1 MSLAEANV
9 SPGRLPDLLAGL
21 ADVPV
26 PDVEIAGV
34 TADSRRV
41 RSGYLFLARPG
52 GSRHGL
58 DFVSEAVT
66 RGAAAVVWDGDGEDS
81 RAGASGVPAVRVP
94 DLVHRAGEIAARYY
108 GRPSRDL
115 FVAGITGT
123 DGKTSCAHI
132 LMQALELAGRP
143 CGYLGTLGYG
153 MLNDLAPAPHT
164 TPDATDL
171 QGWLARLVAAG
182 ADTAAVEVS
191 SHALAQGR
199 VDGVDFDVAVLTNI
213 GRDHL
218 DYHGGAAVYAAAKR
232 RLFEMPGLGAA
243 VLNADDAHGRAW
255 LETLPAG
262 VEPVAYGLSPEAIP
276 PGVRRLAAIDVLT
289 QPHGLSL
296 DVTGDWGDLR
306 VHSRLLGRFN
316 AYNLLAALA
325 VLLLHGVEPAAA
337 ASALGRIETV
347 PGRMELVDGGP
358 GRPLVIVD
366 YAHTAG
372 ALEQALRAAAAHGR
386 GRLICVFGCG
396 GERDRGK
403 RPLMAAAAAR
413 HADAVW
419 VTDDNPR
426 GEDPQAIVDDV
437 LAGFPPAAPVIVEH
451 ERAAAIAAAIAAADP
466 GDAVLIAGKGH
477 ETYQLVA
484 GQRRPFDDRAAARR
498 ALEAA

>member
-1 MSLAEANV
+1 MSLAEANI
-9 SPGRLPDLLAGL
+9 PPRRLPDLLAGL
-21 ADVPV
+21 AAAPV
-26 PDVEIAGV
+26 PDLEITGV

-41 RSGYLFLARPG
+41 RPGHLFLARPG
-52 GSRHGL
+52 ITRHGL
-58 DFVSEAVT
+58 DFLPEAVA
-66 RGAAAVVWDGDGEDS
+66 RGAAAVVWDGDTSDS
-81 RAGASGVPAVRVP
+81 RAGAPGIPALQVT
-94 DLVHRAGEIAARYY
+94 DLSHRAGEIAARYY
-108 GRPSRDL
+108 GHPSREL

-132 LMQALELAGRP
+132 LMQALEFAGRS

-153 MLNDLAPAPHT
+153 LLNDLAPAPHT
-164 TPDATDL
+164 TPDAVDL
-171 QGWLARLVAAG
+171 QDWLARLAAAG
-182 ADTAAVEVS
+182 AETVALEVS

-199 VDGVDFDVAVLTNI
+199 TEGLAFDVAVLTNI

-218 DYHGGAAVYAAAKR
+218 DYHGGAAAYAAAKR

-262 VEPVAYGLSPEAIP
+262 VEPVAYGLN
-276 PGVRRLAAIDVLT
+276 PGAMPAGGRWLAARDVLT

-296 DVTGDWGDLR
+296 EVIGNWGELR
-306 VHSRLLGRFN
+306 LHSRLLGRFN

-325 VLLLHGVEPAAA
+325 VLLLRGVEPATAA
-337 ASALGRIETV
+337 AVLDRVETV

-403 RPLMAAAAAR
+403 RPLMAATVAR
-413 HADAVW
+413 HADAIW

-426 GEDPQAIVDDV
+426 GEDPRTIVADV

-451 ERAAAIAAAIAAADP
+451 DRAAAIAAAIATAAP

-477 ETYQLVA
+477 ESYQVVD
-484 GQRRPFDDRAAARR
+484 GQRRPFDDRCAARR